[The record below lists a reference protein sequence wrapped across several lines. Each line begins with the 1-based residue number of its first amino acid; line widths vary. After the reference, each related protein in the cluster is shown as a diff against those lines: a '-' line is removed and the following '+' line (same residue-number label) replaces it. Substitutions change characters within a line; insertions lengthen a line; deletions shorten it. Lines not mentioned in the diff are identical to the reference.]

1 MKMKT
6 FFILSL
12 VFLVACQGQ
21 KTLPL
26 LGDDW
31 PTQGWRSEAPE
42 SQGMDAAILSKGME
56 YIEQNDL
63 ALHSLLVIRHGVI
76 VSETYFSPY
85 KADTLHEQW
94 SVTKSF
100 TSTAVGM
107 ALDQGKLQDVDQ
119 LVLDFFPDQEFANT
133 DARKE
138 SMQIKDLLTMTSG
151 LEWVEGDATYR
162 AMSMSSDWV
171 KFVLDL
177 PMTADPGS
185 AFLYCSGCSHVLS
198 AIVQQGTGQ
207 NLRDFLQANLFK
219 PLGIKK
225 YIWEDDVQGISM
237 GGWGLSLAPR
247 DMAKL
252 GYLYLHKGQW
262 EGQQI
267 VSQEW
272 VEAATLKQVTT
283 EGENG
288 YGYQWWVFPEL
299 GGYAAIGRSGQTV
312 FVAPEQDL
320 IVVTTAEVQ
329 DHDEIFRLIQDFI
342 LEALLEK

>member
-1 MKMKT
+1 MKT
-6 FFILSL
+6 RIIFALLL
-12 VFLVACQGQ
+12 VLLPACQSQ
-21 KTLPL
+21 NTLDRS
-26 LGDDW
+26 GEVW
-31 PTQGWRSEAPE
+31 PTQGWRSDTPE
-42 SQGMDAAILSKGME
+42 SQGMDAAILSNGME
-56 YIEQNDL
+56 YIEQNDI
-63 ALHSLLVIRHGVI
+63 ALHSLLIIRHGVI
-76 VSETYFSPY
+76 VSETYFSSY
-85 KADTLHEQW
+85 QAGTLHKQW

-107 ALDQGKLQDVDQ
+107 ALDQRKLQDVDQ
-119 LVLDFFPDQEFANT
+119 LVLDFFPGQEFANT

-138 SMQIKDLLTMTSG
+138 SMRIKDLLTMTSG
-151 LEWVEGDATYR
+151 LEWVEADATIT
-162 AMSMSSDWV
+162 AMYMSSDWV

-177 PMTADPGS
+177 PMVADPGS
-185 AFLYCSGCSHVLS
+185 KFLYCSGCSHVLS
-198 AIVQQGTGQ
+198 AIVQQNTGQ
-207 NLRDFLQANLFK
+207 NLRDFLQANLFN

-225 YIWEDDVQGISM
+225 YSWEDDVQGISI

-299 GGYAAIGRSGQTV
+299 GGYAALGRDGQTI

-320 IVVTTAEVQ
+320 IVVTTAGVQ

-342 LEALLEK
+342 LRAVLE